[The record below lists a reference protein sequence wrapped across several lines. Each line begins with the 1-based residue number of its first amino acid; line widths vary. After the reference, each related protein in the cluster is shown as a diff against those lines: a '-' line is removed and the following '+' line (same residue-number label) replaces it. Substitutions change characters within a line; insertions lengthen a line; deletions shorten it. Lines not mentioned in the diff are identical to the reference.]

1 MLMVRLEQQEDIMGL
16 FTNKEAELARQEL
29 AEYKKEEAK
38 EKRLANNKL
47 KIQLQEAEDKLEKE
61 KRVNKDLV
69 DDKKVLEA
77 QVKKATNLK
86 VKELDLDERET
97 LIKAK
102 EEGLNSYKVEIKKLQ
117 TEVTEAEDRG
127 YKKGYADGVSDGVRK
142 GLDSTKDDRKMMA
155 QIAAIAAAS
164 HTPEATSM
172 IAREV
177 ANGIAKDIAGELPA
191 TTRNKNK

>member
-1 MLMVRLEQQEDIMGL
+1 MGL

-102 EEGLNSYKVEIKKLQ
+102 EDGLDSYKVEIKKLQ

>member
-1 MLMVRLEQQEDIMGL
+1 MALFESKKQKAEIEALKNKAKVEKMNQGKVKVENAKLKGELEVKTE
-16 FTNKEAELARQEL
+16 ELQAQKNL
-29 AEYKKEEAK
+29 VSLLKEYKDLHDKNIKA
-38 EKRLANNKL
+38 KL
-47 KIQLQEAEDKLEKE
+47 K
-61 KRVNKDLV
+61 
-69 DDKKVLEA
+69 
-77 QVKKATNLK
+77 
-86 VKELDLDERET
+86 LDEREKV
-97 LIKAK
+97 LDAK
-102 EEGLNSYKVEIKKLQ
+102 EEAQETFKKEIKKLEV
-117 TEVTEAEDRG
+117 EVTSAEDRG

-164 HTPEATSM
+164 PPPEATSM

>member
-1 MLMVRLEQQEDIMGL
+1 MAL
-16 FTNKEAELARQEL
+16 FGESKETKAEIAAANQKRDAEKTAHVKTKKELARVKGELEL
-29 AEYKKEEAK
+29 ANEEIQAKKKVNEILQEYKDLHEKNLTEKIKLDERAKLLDAK
-38 EKRLANNKL
+38 EKA
-47 KIQLQEAEDKLEKE
+47 QE
-61 KRVNKDLV
+61 
-69 DDKKVLEA
+69 
-77 QVKKATNLK
+77 TF
-86 VKELDLDERET
+86 
-97 LIKAK
+97 K
-102 EEGLNSYKVEIKKLQ
+102 EEITKLQ
-117 TEVTEAEDRG
+117 KQIGEAEDRG

-142 GLDSTKDDRKMMA
+142 GMDATKDDRKMMA